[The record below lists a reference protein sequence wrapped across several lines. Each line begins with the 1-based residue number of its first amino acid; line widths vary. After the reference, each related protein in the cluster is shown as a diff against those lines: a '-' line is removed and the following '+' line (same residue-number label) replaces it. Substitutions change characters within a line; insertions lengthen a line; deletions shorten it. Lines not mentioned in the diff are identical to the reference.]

1 MHHHAFTKIELYLAR
16 VTSKSIEAIIVNFW
30 AVTLKEKTW
39 QIVSKV

>member
-1 MHHHAFTKIELYLAR
+1 MHHHAFTKKLYLAR